1 MVIMDAND
9 IKGHWK
15 FPLQFMFAFF
25 YKWNKNKICHKSLM
39 LFCVQ

>member
-15 FPLQFMFAFF
+15 FAFF
-25 YKWNKNKICHKSLM
+25 YQWNKNKICHKSLM
-39 LFCVQ
+39 LFWVQ